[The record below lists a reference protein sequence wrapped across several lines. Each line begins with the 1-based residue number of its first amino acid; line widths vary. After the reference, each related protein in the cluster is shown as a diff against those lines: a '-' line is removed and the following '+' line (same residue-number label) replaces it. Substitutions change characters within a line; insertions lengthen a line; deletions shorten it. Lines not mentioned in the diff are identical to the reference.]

1 MSVLCE
7 GDTVDNASIV
17 EGVRQVIMK
26 TPIDVRASTLSNIV
40 LIGGTAMIP
49 GALTGARACP
59 GHSCSCCGS
68 QTGFAS
74 RLVDELAEALR
85 EDPQSSVLADRIGLA
100 SLHFPRNMLPW
111 VGASVFAATESAR
124 ATAISASEFAA
135 SSNGVGLAVDWLAV
149 A

>member
-1 MSVLCE
+1 MLCE
-7 GDTVDNASIV
+7 GDTVDNASII
-17 EGVRQVIMK
+17 EGVRQVVMK

-49 GALTGARACP
+49 GALTNTRTCP
-59 GHSCSCCGS
+59 VHSCSCSGS
-68 QTGFAS
+68 RTGFAS

-85 EDPQSSVLADRIGLA
+85 EEPQLSVLADRIDLA

-124 ATAISASEFAA
+124 ATAISASEYAN
-135 SSNGVGLAVDWLAV
+135 SSGVGLAGDWLAV